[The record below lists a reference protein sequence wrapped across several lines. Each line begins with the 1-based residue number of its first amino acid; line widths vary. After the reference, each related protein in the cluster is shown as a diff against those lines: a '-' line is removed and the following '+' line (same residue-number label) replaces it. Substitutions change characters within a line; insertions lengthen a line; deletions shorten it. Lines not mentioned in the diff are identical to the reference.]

1 MRKNICQNLIVM
13 ITLYICMFAVFWLDC
28 SEVKAASY
36 PGIMLK
42 VPYFPQKV
50 SGDCGISS
58 IAMIEAYALGYDK
71 TSFNS
76 VYSAVYAAN
85 GNSLYIDSACSNGK
99 YIDISMDLPTFYNQ
113 LAAGKPILIRR
124 EPYEHWSVIVGYN
137 GSSTTLETSGF
148 IVWDTKRW
156 KDGDAEVANYNEV
169 TGGKTFNL
177 SRWLKAPNWN
187 GSAYVDQ
194 GSTSLVRA
202 RVRGT
207 GAIGSSSG
215 NTEDSCLKATGVTN
229 ITDTT
234 ARINASIS
242 PGANVTESGFYLG
255 TSPDGMAKVE
265 DKASGYAKS
274 IFFDLGTGKWTG
286 ALNKATTYYYQI
298 YAIINGIT
306 YKSAIDSFTTTG
318 DGTPPTITNVQVTNV
333 TRDGYTVTCNV
344 EDNQG
349 GTGVE
354 RVSFPTWSDVNGQD
368 DLSADWY
375 NACAVYPSGTGNTY
389 TFNVNVANHGYA
401 EGGYTTHIYAY
412 DKAGNYSMEA
422 VFATINRQIPLESFT
437 LSQNQLNV
445 AINQTEQLSV
455 TSYTPSN
462 TTSDKT
468 ATWQSSNAS
477 VVTVDGQ
484 GNVTG
489 IKTGTAT
496 ITCTVA
502 GKTQSCEV
510 TVSDVIL
517 KDFSGWVDCLPDEVS
532 NNATKYEIQE
542 KTQYRS
548 RTKAETTSTTP
559 NLSGWNVSNEWWG
572 DWQQCGADVIG
583 TATREVRQEQQYVK
597 TQWAYNHWHNTS
609 NGNVSPV
616 QYSGWVYH
624 ETGWLDYQLTPSG
637 TSNAGGTKYLCSSK
651 IGPCSYQGPWYNETK
666 QDVYNTLYYYRDK
679 YFNYYQWSDWSD
691 WSDAVVSAS
700 ANVEIETRTLYRYRY
715 NAVELLSNPDNQSV
729 DLGET
734 ATFTVS
740 ATGIGLTYQWQYSK
754 DDGKT
759 WSNAT
764 VNDISYSIEATE
776 LMEGWLYR
784 CVVTDGKGNSVTSE
798 SAKLTVKIPLKTYT
812 ITYNL
817 KGGKNN
823 KANPATYTEGSDT
836 ITLKAPT
843 KTGYTFG
850 GWYSDSSYKTK
861 VIQINTVS
869 NKDINLYA
877 KWTANKYT
885 IKFHKNGATSGSMN
899 AMNNR
904 KYGSSYTLSAN
915 KFKRKGYS
923 FKDWNTKKNG
933 SGKTYKNKESVKNLV
948 SANGKSITLYAQWEK
963 KSYKITYKLNG
974 GTNKSTNPKQ
984 YDVTTKT
991 ITLKAPTRKGYIFK
1005 GWYKDSKFKK
1015 QIKKITK
1022 GSTGNITLYAKWEKK

>member
-1 MRKNICQNLIVM
+1 MKKILCFFISIVLA
-13 ITLYICMFAVFWLDC
+13 IEVCGPSLV
-28 SEVKAASY
+28 VKAANTT
-36 PGIMLK
+36 
-42 VPYFPQKV
+42 
-50 SGDCGISS
+50 ISS
-58 IAMIEAYALGYDK
+58 STIADYFNSKVGTSVPQASCLAFIADGFASLGATRSSACCAYDYGSSHIVSTSMDNIPIGADVFFNWDSSYTGTWYTCPTTGNYCHHIGVYVGDGNVVHTSGGKVVK
-71 TSFNS
+71 TSLSELVSYWKVNFRGWGYHGNVTVAQTNDPIGCVDYMTGMTGQ
-76 VYSAVYAAN
+76 VYLN
-85 GNSLYIDSACSNGK
+85 GWAMDK
-99 YIDISMDLPTFYNQ
+99 DLPTTPVDIHVY
-113 LAAGKPILIRR
+113 I
-124 EPYEHWSVIVGYN
+124 
-137 GSSTTLETSGF
+137 GSGADKECCAVFSAN
-148 IVWDTKRW
+148 VYR
-156 KDGDAEVANYNEV
+156 GDVAE
-169 TGGKTFNL
+169 
-177 SRWLKAPNWN
+177 
-187 GSAYVDQ
+187 AYP
-194 GSTSLVRA
+194 
-202 RVRGT
+202 GT
-207 GAIGSSSG
+207 GTNHGYEYTIYTNKTGEQKVEVYAINIGGGTNNTCIGSGTVYISP
-215 NTEDSCLKATGVTN
+215 
-229 ITDTT
+229 DTT
-234 ARINASIS
+234 A
-242 PGANVTESGFYLG
+242 
-255 TSPDGMAKVE
+255 
-265 DKASGYAKS
+265 
-274 IFFDLGTGKWTG
+274 
-286 ALNKATTYYYQI
+286 
-298 YAIINGIT
+298 
-306 YKSAIDSFTTTG
+306 
-318 DGTPPTITNVQVTNV
+318 PTITNCQVTNV
-333 TRDGYTVTCNV
+333 TSDGYTVTCNV

-991 ITLKAPTRKGYIFK
+991 ITLKAPTRKGYTFE

-1015 QIKKITK
+1015 PIKKITK